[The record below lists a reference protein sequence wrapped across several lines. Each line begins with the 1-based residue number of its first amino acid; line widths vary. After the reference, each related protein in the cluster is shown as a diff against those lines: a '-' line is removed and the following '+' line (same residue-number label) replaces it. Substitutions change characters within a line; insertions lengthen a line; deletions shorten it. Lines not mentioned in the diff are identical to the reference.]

1 MGKKLWLFIAC
12 TLLSA
17 SMAFAQTQVSGTIV
31 SKTDGE
37 PVIGAAIKVLGTSTG
52 TTSDINGRFNL
63 TVPAGSKEAEVSY
76 VGMATQTVVLRN
88 GMRIV
93 MEEDVRAL
101 DQVMVIAY
109 GTQKKSAFTGSAA
122 VVGAEEIGK
131 VQVTNAIDALKGKA
145 SGIQINTA
153 SGQPGS
159 TPTIHIRGVNSIN
172 AGNDPLL
179 VVDGS
184 PYDGLF
190 NDINPADVESMSVLK
205 DAASSALYGARG
217 GNGVILITTKAGK
230 KGENAKI
237 TVDAKWGQNSK
248 GTPDYNTVSNPAHY
262 YELWYKGLNNYAQN
276 ELGMDA
282 QKAWAWSNANL
293 IDGSPYGLG
302 YNVFTTPEGQAL
314 IGQNGRL
321 NPNATLGRLVFNN
334 GAAYY
339 ITPDNWT
346 DETYQNSLRQEY
358 TVTATGATDKSN
370 FYASANYL
378 KNEGITAA
386 SDYERFTARL
396 KADYQIKP
404 WLKFIGNV
412 SYAHT
417 DRNYLQD
424 DGEAGS
430 SGNAFALTSSIAPIY
445 PMYIRD
451 AEGNLIF
458 DKASGINLYDFGDR
472 SINGLYRPYL
482 SQANPV
488 AGNLLDVNNVNGNAF
503 NGTGTFEVTLPYG
516 FKFTSINNVYLHE
529 SRQTNT
535 TNPYFGQY
543 ASSNGIVYKYHTRR
557 FSQNYQQ
564 RLNWHQQY
572 GLNDIEVMLG
582 HEYYKYNYA
591 ELYGHRTNQLSPD
604 NTELAGAVIAVTN
617 SSYTEDYNT
626 ESWLSRAMY
635 NYDEK
640 YFASLS
646 LMTEASSR
654 FAKDG
659 GRWWGTFWSAGLG
672 WLINKEKW
680 FKASWVDELKLKAS
694 YGENGNDQI
703 PDYLYT
709 GRYSIVNS
717 SDEVSVVPS
726 TTMENLDITWEKNGK
741 FNAGI
746 DFSLFNSRLS
756 GTVEYYRNTTKDML
770 FSFPLPPSL
779 GYTSFYDNIGD
790 LINYGLEFDLHGDII
805 RNKDLTWSAYVN
817 FTTNANEIT
826 RLPEERRTQHLAW
839 DNADGFSSG
848 SFFYAEGSS
857 RYTYYTKAFAGVCNE
872 EDVKASNGSMT
883 NADLGKAMYWKTVY
897 QMQEKKDADGNTVLD
912 ADGKPVMEPVLDEN
926 GNQIAIGREKTVK
939 GGESDYYLAGDVM
952 PDAFG
957 GFGTSL
963 TYKGFDFSVDF
974 QYQLGGKVYD
984 GTYASLMGADPGH
997 AFSTDILNAWTP
1009 ENTNTNVPRLQ
1020 YNDTYMNYGSDR
1032 FLTNASYLSLANIT
1046 VGYTLPK
1053 STVSKLGL
1061 GNVRIYA
1068 VADNIYTWSK
1078 RKGLDPRQSITGGAS
1093 GAIYSSIRTISG
1105 GISITF

>member
-17 SMAFAQTQVSGTIV
+17 SMAFAQTQVSGTVV

-131 VQVTNAIDALKGKA
+131 VQVTNAVDALKGKA

-159 TPTIHIRGVNSIN
+159 TPTIYIRGINSIN
-172 AGNDPLL
+172 AGNDPLI

-184 PYDGLF
+184 PYDGSF

-302 YNVFTTPEGQAL
+302 YNVFTTPEGQSL

-404 WLKFIGNV
+404 WLKFTGNV

-488 AGNLLDVNNVNGNAF
+488 AGNLLDVNNTIGNAF
-503 NGTGTFEVTLPYG
+503 NGTGTFEITLPYG
-516 FKFTSINNVYLHE
+516 FRFTSINNVYLHE

-543 ASSNGIVYKYHTRR
+543 ASSNGIVYKYHTRS

-591 ELYGHRTNQLSPD
+591 YLYGHRTNQLSPD

-617 SSYTEDYNT
+617 SSYTDDYNT

-857 RYTYYTKAFAGVCNE
+857 QYTYYTKAFAGVCNE

-897 QMQEKKDADGNTVLD
+897 QMQEQKDADGNTVLD

-939 GGESDYYLAGDVM
+939 GGESDYYLAGDVL

-984 GTYASLMGADPGH
+984 GTYASLMGVDPGH